1 MKFLW
6 QDDKTGQFSDTTLR
20 TWIVFLVFLAACIYY
35 IFIIDKISE
44 QQFSLI
50 EMLAY
55 FCLGQGALYLGK
67 RVNESVGVK
76 FSAKGFENKGSK
88 RERS

>member
-6 QDDKTGQFSDTTLR
+6 RDDKTGQFSDTTLR

-35 IFIIDKISE
+35 IFIIHKISE

-67 RVNESVGVK
+67 RVNENVKIK
-76 FSAKGFENKGSK
+76 FSAKEFEQEKPRRKQS
-88 RERS
+88 

>member
-6 QDDKTGQFSDTTLR
+6 RDDKTGQFSDTTLR

-67 RVNESVGVK
+67 RVNENVKIK
-76 FSAKGFENKGSK
+76 FSAKEFEQEKPRRKQS
-88 RERS
+88 